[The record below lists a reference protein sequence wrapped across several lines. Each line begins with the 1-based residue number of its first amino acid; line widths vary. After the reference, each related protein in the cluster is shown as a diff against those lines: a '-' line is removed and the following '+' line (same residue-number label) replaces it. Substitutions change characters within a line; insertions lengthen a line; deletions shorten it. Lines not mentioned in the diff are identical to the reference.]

1 MYHICEFRG
10 NIVKAPHCGGKK
22 RLRSNTCEHE
32 RHDNAN
38 SELSFT
44 VVRSAVEKAG
54 GDFMARSS
62 FLMAG
67 FVAQFYS
74 FEPVELIEFEVCSKI
89 KHLRDDTTS
98 LILVKSMRFFIKT
111 ENQRH

>member
-1 MYHICEFRG
+1 MAEAEWTRRLLFL
-10 NIVKAPHCGGKK
+10 APHCGGKK

-54 GDFMARSS
+54 GDFMARHVHH

-67 FVAQFYS
+67 FV
-74 FEPVELIEFEVCSKI
+74 VRR
-89 KHLRDDTTS
+89 LRNTI
-98 LILVKSMRFFIKT
+98 ILG
-111 ENQRH
+111 